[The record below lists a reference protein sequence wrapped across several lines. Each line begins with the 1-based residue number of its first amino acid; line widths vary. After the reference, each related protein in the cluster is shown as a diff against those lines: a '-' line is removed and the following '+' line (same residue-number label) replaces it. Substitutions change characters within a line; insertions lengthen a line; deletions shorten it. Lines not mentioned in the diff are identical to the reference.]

1 MKKYNIIFI
10 CLIFILGTACSDQ
23 GNLFDEFAVR
33 GGFIQFESGKPNLSF
48 NVFNLQTTTP
58 LIDNQVLIDPNNN
71 ATRYSL
77 SLTHQGN
84 TVEDFKVLTT
94 FPSSLTIT
102 VEDVLTALGTTIDG
116 IRDSSIDFVAT
127 VTTPDG
133 VFNGNNPNIVDGSG
147 NLGGDTNTRI
157 KFIGFNDAMVFKIDV
172 FTPPPTAI
180 RKTSF
185 EEVAIGAAGDTYFRN
200 GGADETIDLINGD
213 NPPFV
218 DFTAT
223 GTGSENEIGFNT
235 EYYAVANISSSG
247 LGFVNERVGVY
258 SLFEQF
264 TDYADG
270 TQGFHI
276 EDPDGGIRINFDTV
290 NIPAGQENSGIRFSV
305 YFGNTSWESRD
316 GMYAYVNITTDA
328 GSDVIEMANL
338 FDNDVEAIAGEWVTF
353 DTGFLTGIRSY
364 QLVIEAQSGATPE
377 SFDID
382 NIIIYQ
388 PDN

>member
-1 MKKYNIIFI
+1 
-10 CLIFILGTACSDQ
+10 
-23 GNLFDEFAVR
+23 
-33 GGFIQFESGKPNLSF
+33 
-48 NVFNLQTTTP
+48 
-58 LIDNQVLIDPNNN
+58 
-71 ATRYSL
+71 
-77 SLTHQGN
+77 
-84 TVEDFKVLTT
+84 
-94 FPSSLTIT
+94 
-102 VEDVLTALGTTIDG
+102 
-116 IRDSSIDFVAT
+116 
-127 VTTPDG
+127 
-133 VFNGNNPNIVDGSG
+133 
-147 NLGGDTNTRI
+147 
-157 KFIGFNDAMVFKIDV
+157 MVFKIDV